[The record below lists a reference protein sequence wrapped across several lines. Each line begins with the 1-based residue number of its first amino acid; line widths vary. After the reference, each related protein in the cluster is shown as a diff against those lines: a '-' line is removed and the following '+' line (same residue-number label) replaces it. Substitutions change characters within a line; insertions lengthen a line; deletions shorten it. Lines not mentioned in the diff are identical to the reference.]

1 MRVISD
7 FDRSNHFLGVV
18 GGKRLVHPSSRKKS
32 KAVNTAKDFVS
43 KGRREMKY

>member
-7 FDRSNHFLGVV
+7 FDRSNHFLEG
-18 GGKRLVHPSSRKKS
+18 GGKRLVHLSSREKS